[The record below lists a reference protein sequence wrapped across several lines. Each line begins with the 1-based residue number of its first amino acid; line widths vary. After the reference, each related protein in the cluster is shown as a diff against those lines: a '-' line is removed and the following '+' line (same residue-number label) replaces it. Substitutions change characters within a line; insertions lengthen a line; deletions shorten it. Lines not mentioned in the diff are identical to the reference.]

1 MNSTTKLGSKIK
13 VGDLLYIGLN
23 GRTGK
28 IIEFK
33 THPGWPCLPGHTGR
47 VAITD
52 RGSITVIDR
61 DFCRV
66 PA

>member
-1 MNSTTKLGSKIK
+1 MNRITKLGSEIK
-13 VGDLLYIGLN
+13 VGDLIYVGLN
-23 GRTGK
+23 ARTGK

-33 THPGWPCLPGHTGR
+33 THPGWLHLPGLTGR

-52 RGSITVIDR
+52 RGSITIIDQQI
-61 DFCRV
+61 CRT